1 MALSFRRKSTG
12 GTVGLDLDGGYAAA
26 VEISGGRIL
35 RAAHTELGD
44 GMMIDG
50 EVVDPAALGAAL
62 SAFFSKHSLPRRV
75 RLGVSNQQ
83 IAVRSLE
90 LPRIEDEGERAM
102 AVRFQ
107 AAETIAMPL
116 EEAVFDYQVVG
127 EAVGPE
133 GPARM
138 RVVVVAAREGMIAK
152 LVEAVSSA
160 GLKPV
165 GIDLDAFALTRV
177 LATPSTAVDE
187 ARVYCHLG
195 AVVNLAVAVGRTCS
209 FTRSL
214 SVGRDE
220 EGRPVAA
227 TLAEE
232 VRLSMDFYMA
242 QADARPVT
250 AILLTGPDSARDGL
264 ADELATLL
272 GLPVSVPDPLHEL
285 EADALRGSPDAPRY
299 TLATGLALGAV
310 A

>member
-1 MALSFRRKSTG
+1 MGLSIGRKSTG

-26 VEISGGRIL
+26 VQVADGRIL
-35 RAAHTELGD
+35 RAVHTELGD
-44 GMMIDG
+44 GVMIDG
-50 EVVDPAALGAAL
+50 EVADPVALGAAL
-62 SAFFSKHSLPRRV
+62 KRFFGEHSLPRRV

-90 LPRIEDEGERAM
+90 MPRIEDEGERAM

-152 LVEAVSSA
+152 LVEGVSGA

-177 LATPSTAVDE
+177 LAPPSAAVDE

-209 FTRSL
+209 FTRAL
-214 SVGRDE
+214 SVARGED
-220 EGRPVAA
+220 GGPLAA
-227 TLAEE
+227 SLAEE
-232 VRLSMDFYMA
+232 IRLSMDFYMA
-242 QADARPVT
+242 QADVRPVT
-250 AILLTGPDSARDGL
+250 EVLLTGADSLSEGL
-264 ADELATLL
+264 ADELSASL
-272 GLPVSVPDPLHEL
+272 GLPVSVPNPLDEFETEAAL
-285 EADALRGSPDAPRY
+285 AGADAHRY
-299 TLATGLALGAV
+299 TLATGLALGA
-310 A
+310 AA